1 MAFTPKTAPFSG
13 KINAVTL
20 GTGDKAIVIGG
31 QNVMPFYTFDAAIEH
46 APKIGIEISDLA
58 TQWDAP
64 ALKEFYAGCTT
75 MVDFAK
81 KAETMPGADFLCLH
95 FESADPNGA
104 NRSVADC
111 VADAK
116 AVAEATTMP
125 IVVMGCKNIEKD
137 GELFSKIAEAL
148 QGKNILVLSARN
160 EDYKTVGA
168 SVALAYGQKVGAET
182 ADDINLAKQLNIML
196 KGLSINPENIV
207 MNIGTAAVGYGF
219 EYVASTLDRVRL
231 AALAQSDADLQMPI
245 MSPVSPDAG
254 SRISNIDL
262 AAANDAICIALCS
275 ADGIAKDNE
284 ERMKHCHNLLER
296 GMSLGMDAT
305 DLWFDPLF
313 LVVKGMQDKQME
325 VLEAIKMFASEG
337 LKSTGGLSNNSN
349 GAPKTLRP
357 IMDSALVAMAMMQGL
372 TSAIV
377 NPCDLRLMETIKSC
391 DIFKNHVLYSDSY
404 LDL

>member
-1 MAFTPKTAPFSG
+1 MAFTPKTAPYSG

-31 QNVMPFYTFDAAIEH
+31 QNVMPFYTFDAPIEN
-46 APKIGIEISDLA
+46 APKIGVEISDTA
-58 TQWDAP
+58 AEWTAP
-64 ALKEFYAGCTT
+64 GLVDFYAGCTT
-75 MVDFAK
+75 MAERAK

-116 AVAEATTMP
+116 AVAEAVSMP
-125 IVVMGCKNIEKD
+125 IVIMGCKNMEKD

-148 QGKNILVLSARN
+148 QGKNILVMSAKN

-196 KGLSINPENIV
+196 KGLSIAPENII
-207 MNIGTAAVGYGF
+207 MNIGTAAVGYGY

-245 MSPVSPDAG
+245 IAPVSPDTWGVKESTASEEDEPAWG
-254 SRISNIDL
+254 STEERGIEMEVST
-262 AAANDAICIALCS
+262 AAANL
-275 ADGIAKDNE
+275 
-284 ERMKHCHNLLER
+284 
-296 GMSLGMDAT
+296 
-305 DLWFDPLF
+305 
-313 LVVKGMQDKQME
+313 
-325 VLEAIKMFASEG
+325 
-337 LKSTGGLSNNSN
+337 TGG
-349 GAPKTLRP
+349 ADAV
-357 IMDSALVAMAMMQGL
+357 IMRHPAAVA
-372 TSAIV
+372 
-377 NPCDLRLMETIKSC
+377 TIKKF
-391 DIFKNHVLYSDSY
+391 ITELV
-404 LDL
+404 